1 MQLSTT
7 SGALQLTGDGEWSGV
22 GAASKLRFNGAAS
35 AAPGA
40 EAALG
45 GLLNI
50 IGRRQGAQSVITI
63 G

>member
-1 MQLSTT
+1 MTG
-7 SGALQLTGDGEWSGV
+7 GALLLDGSGEWSGPD
-22 GAASKLRFNGAAS
+22 ASARLRFSGTAA

-50 IGRRQGAQSVITI
+50 IGRRQGALSVISI